1 LPIVEK
7 YQLPVPE
14 PRDAVP
20 KYLELAHGVGQSL
33 GASGAR
39 DETNRDLRQT
49 EAAISSG
56 KDEVAL

>member
-1 LPIVEK
+1 MPRVEK

-14 PRDAVP
+14 PRYVVP
-20 KYLELAHGVGQSL
+20 TYLELAHGVGQSL
-33 GASGAR
+33 GASGAG
-39 DETNRDLRQT
+39 DETNGDLRQA